1 MPGHRTPRGTR
12 RKKMEI
18 KYDSKGLP
26 VGVSLESV
34 FVAFGTLVKREVQ
47 RNCREKGGRHFWREV
62 ADATRVASVSD
73 SGVTV
78 VNEHVAAAQK
88 QYGGPI
94 SAKNAKALT
103 IPISSL
109 ARGKRAGEFPQ
120 RLFAI
125 KGEDGRRILGYNKGR
140 GKKRQFVP
148 LYALVKRVNQKPEP
162 FWPDEAKAREL
173 LEHAKSLAGAGG
185 TA

>member
-1 MPGHRTPRGTR
+1 
-12 RKKMEI
+12 MEI
-18 KYDSKGLP
+18 RYDNNGLP

-34 FVAFGTLVKREVQ
+34 FVAFGTLVKREVR
-47 RNCREKGGRHFWREV
+47 RNCRAKGGRHFWSEV

-73 SGVTV
+73 SGVSV

-94 SAKNAKALT
+94 AAKNAKALT

-120 RLFAI
+120 KLFTI
-125 KGEDGRRILGYNKGR
+125 KGEDGRRILGYSKGR
-140 GKKRQFVP
+140 GKKQQFVP

-173 LEHAKSLAGAGG
+173 LEHAKRLAGAGTGG
-185 TA
+185 TSA

>member
-1 MPGHRTPRGTR
+1 
-12 RKKMEI
+12 MEI
-18 KYDSKGLP
+18 RYDNRGMP
-26 VGVSLESV
+26 VGVNLLPV
-34 FVAFGTLVKREVQ
+34 FQAFGTLVKREVR
-47 RNCREKGGRHFWREV
+47 RNCRMKGGRHFWSEV
-62 ADATRVASVSD
+62 ADATRIAEVSD
-73 SGVTV
+73 NGVTV
-78 VNEHVAAAQK
+78 VNDHVAAAQK

-94 SAKNAKALT
+94 VAKNAKALT

-120 RLFAI
+120 KLFAI

-173 LEHAKSLAGAGG
+173 LEHAKRLAGAGG
-185 TA
+185 TSA